1 MSQESPE
8 YFAILTAI
16 GEAKDADAKA
26 GGAPLKLTHMVVGD
40 GAGATPSPELA
51 QTQLVREVYRAPLNQ
66 LSLDPI
72 NTSQV
77 IAECVIPEKSG
88 GWWIRE
94 VGLLDA
100 DGDLVAVA
108 NCPPS
113 YKPQMPEGSARTQ
126 VIRMV
131 LIVSSA
137 ETVQLSIDPG
147 IVMATRQYAE
157 DTVLQKFSDLATPS
171 GATMTGFQQAGS
183 DAQARN
189 TEDKLRELVS
199 ITDFKG
205 ADASGALSSGA
216 AINSACNASPV
227 AYVPDGKFRAENGQ
241 RINGLWGPGE
251 LSVAGRRVR
260 LPFQPRRENLISA
273 VLAKLARCA
282 WTSGTMTLVG
292 DSISEG
298 YATTDIQHTW
308 FNLLEKMLTVNVSS
322 GPGSEPETTNL
333 GDPARYGLTYTGS
346 YAIGSAG
353 PVQNSLILQDGAS
366 VIFQGSYQYVDI
378 VYQQAPGNGTL
389 TMDCNGTP
397 FRTVHTSG
405 APANDLCSF
414 SSQVRGQVYD
424 GDTYTLKAS
433 GGPVE
438 LTGIWRLA
446 DTIKPSIF
454 ASRCARSAKSTQL
467 FSTDASIDSV
477 IRHSRS
483 LIGEHGTPI
492 IFVALGI
499 NNANTEVPDAGTTPA
514 EYEQQ
519 LGKMF
524 ARYINSGAYVI
535 AIGTIRPA
543 PNWGVVGQNYPGI
556 AATQKLVCEQYGVPL
571 IAMDAYDWAG
581 DGTVLADGLHPNDK
595 GNELILDLVLDFLA
609 SPGFDIAGNTQRNRL
624 SRYTPR
630 LSWLNSGETAATVG
644 TANVRY
650 YRTGPVCRVIGNLS
664 HINPTGTAMG
674 GPLAISLP
682 FPSNSMMRSSGV
694 VGAAHGF
701 TVPGNAWSLQTPGG
715 GMDVALLRT
724 LDAETGKYEDVRAV
738 TADGLL
744 DFDITYVIQD

>member
-26 GGAPLKLTHMVVGD
+26 GGVPLKLTHMVVGD

-205 ADASGALSSGA
+205 ADPSGLQSSSA
-216 AINSACNASPV
+216 AVKSACNASPV
-227 AYVPDGKFRAENGQ
+227 AYVPDGKFNVENSY

-260 LPFQPRRENLISA
+260 LPFQPRRENLVAA
-273 VLAKLARCA
+273 VVAKMARCS
-282 WTSGTMTLVG
+282 WTSGTMTLVA
-292 DSISEG
+292 DSIGEG
-298 YATTDIQHTW
+298 YFTSDIHHTW
-308 FNLLEKMLTVNVSS
+308 FNMLAKMLTVDVST
-322 GPGSEPETTNL
+322 GNGSEPEVTNL
-333 GDPARYGLTYTGS
+333 SDPARYGLA
-346 YAIGSAG
+346 YAGNYSIGNSG
-353 PVQNSLILQDGAS
+353 PVARSLILRNGAS
-366 VIFQGSYQYVDI
+366 VTRARTGR
-378 VYQQAPGNGTL
+378 AP
-389 TMDCNGTP
+389 P
-397 FRTVHTSG
+397 
-405 APANDLCSF
+405 
-414 SSQVRGQVYD
+414 SS
-424 GDTYTLKAS
+424 
-433 GGPVE
+433 
-438 LTGIWRLA
+438 
-446 DTIKPSIF
+446 
-454 ASRCARSAKSTQL
+454 SRCRMGARSRSGICAC
-467 FSTDASIDSV
+467 ASI
-477 IRHSRS
+477 
-483 LIGEHGTPI
+483 
-492 IFVALGI
+492 ALGKLR
-499 NNANTEVPDAGTTPA
+499 
-514 EYEQQ
+514 Q
-519 LGKMF
+519 
-524 ARYINSGAYVI
+524 
-535 AIGTIRPA
+535 
-543 PNWGVVGQNYPGI
+543 NW
-556 AATQKLVCEQYGVPL
+556 
-571 IAMDAYDWAG
+571 
-581 DGTVLADGLHPNDK
+581 
-595 GNELILDLVLDFLA
+595 
-609 SPGFDIAGNTQRNRL
+609 R
-624 SRYTPR
+624 
-630 LSWLNSGETAATVG
+630 
-644 TANVRY
+644 
-650 YRTGPVCRVIGNLS
+650 
-664 HINPTGTAMG
+664 
-674 GPLAISLP
+674 
-682 FPSNSMMRSSGV
+682 
-694 VGAAHGF
+694 
-701 TVPGNAWSLQTPGG
+701 
-715 GMDVALLRT
+715 
-724 LDAETGKYEDVRAV
+724 
-738 TADGLL
+738 
-744 DFDITYVIQD
+744 

>member
-1 MSQESPE
+1 MSQEF
-8 YFAILTAI
+8 FAILTAI

-26 GGAPLKLTHMVVGD
+26 GGAPLQLKVMVVGD
-40 GAGATPSPELA
+40 GAGAVPQPDPA
-51 QTQLVREVYRAPLNQ
+51 QGRLVREVYRAPLNQ

-72 NTSQV
+72 NSSQV
-77 IAECVIPEKSG
+77 IAECVIPEASG

-94 VGLLDA
+94 IGLLDA

-157 DTVLQKFSDLATPS
+157 DAVLEKFTVLATPS
-171 GATMTGFQQAGS
+171 GATMTGFQQAGA

-205 ADASGALSSGA
+205 ADATGAQSSGA
-216 AINSACNASPV
+216 AIASACNASPV
-227 AYVPDGKFRAENGQ
+227 AYVPDGKFKADNGR

-298 YATTDIQHTW
+298 YWASSIEHTW
-308 FNLLEKMLTVNVSS
+308 FNLLEKMLTVNVSG
-322 GPGSEPETTNL
+322 GPGSEPEATNMS
-333 GDPARYGLTYTGS
+333 DPARYGLSYTGT

-353 PVQNSLILQDGAS
+353 PVQRSLILQPGAS
-366 VIFQGSYQYVDI
+366 VTFQGSYQYVDV
-378 VYQQAPGNGTL
+378 VYQQAPGNGSL
-389 TMDCNGTP
+389 TMQCNDTV
-397 FRTVHTSG
+397 FRTLDTSG
-405 APANDLCSF
+405 APANDLSSF
-414 SSQVRGQVYD
+414 STRVKGQVNEND
-424 GDTYTLKAS
+424 VYTLTAA

-446 DTIKPSIF
+446 DTVRPSIF
-454 ASRCARSAKSTQL
+454 ASRCALSGKSTQL
-467 FSTDASIDSV
+467 FSQDAVIDSV
-477 IRHSRS
+477 IRHSRA
-483 LIGEHGTPI
+483 LLGEYGTPI
-492 IFVALGI
+492 IFVALGV

-514 EYEQQ
+514 QYEQQ

-535 AIGTIRPA
+535 AIGTIRPGQR
-543 PNWGVVGQNYPGI
+543 WGVVHENYPAI

-571 IAMDAYDWAG
+571 IAMDSYEWSG
-581 DGTVLADGLHPNDK
+581 DGTVLSDDLHPNDK
-595 GNELILDLVLDFLA
+595 GNELMLDLVLDFLA
-609 SPGFDIAGNTQRNRL
+609 SPSFDIAGNTQRNRL

-630 LSWLNSGETAATVG
+630 LSWLNSDELAATVG

-650 YRTGPVCRVIGNLS
+650 YRHGPVCRVIGNLS
-664 HINPTGTAMG
+664 HINPTSAQMN

-682 FPSNSMMRSSGV
+682 FPSRSTMRSSGV

-701 TVPGNAWSLQTPGG
+701 TVPGKAWTLQTPGG
-715 GMDVALLRT
+715 DTEVALLRT
-724 LDAETGKYEDVRAV
+724 LDAETGKYEDVRAI